1 MPVFVPVNPP
11 PVPENA
17 GADALDSTISATSL
31 LRIEEQIRNL
41 VDEYKVALKAWA
53 DGQLEEAFRKFD
65 ALCNHS
71 LLSQPQ
77 ETPIEQECTAYSS
90 EYGGMDINYL
100 RALSIDSQT
109 APLFNNKAVLRKAF
123 AFFMEAL
130 RFGNADASRY
140 LAIGQCALLLGQPDV
155 AISAFMNKLGLLQQ
169 AKSPPTDTQSKD
181 WVLFNRNSGPH
192 QWWCIRAVIKALL
205 KRGDME
211 LACSIINR
219 VAGAYPDHSQ
229 ALSRD
234 IGIELAETR
243 PTILALPALPDLLL
257 PSVSAT
263 PDSSDE
269 DLFVLHIKTYKNTIP
284 LEKLGREILSL
295 YNRYA
300 SVSSKSSE
308 DMLFTHVQ
316 FSINQVKHPEASTDP
331 VCASDEIADGSLG
344 SVVEDGNIKLSDATN
359 ATSNGPDESG
369 GDESTRGVKRRGS
382 QSEDEIPVKR
392 RSTRF
397 IERATLGSM
406 GSSSGTGVSNQ
417 VQGAVG
423 STRTAPS
430 RSNVRRALTM
440 AFEPIESPAMQTG
453 CELANTWLQAI
464 GAVENNGFLALL
476 SKSGTIAKVFT
487 RQQQHQDGSTRKHS
501 ATSVFPINL
510 DSCSTSDWFF
520 PLDKDKETSPAAIA
534 SSLPEISNTNE
545 STRHEYLSSLKLFL
559 KNQPPSTCDKPSEL
573 PALLDRNMLSTEECT
588 AILESNCGAFD
599 LLLRYYDSLVLAFNT
614 SPVEFLGSPQLID
627 IAYEIAAIMH
637 EALISQAYNRL
648 SSARGESGDSILAA
662 QHATFSLLILSYC
675 MANNSIEDASSICG
689 YMRADWTQLMK
700 GATDMHGLAM
710 DELCIR
716 QYRLVESW
724 SEYEASVITGNMER
738 AKASILECR
747 RLIQQASYEA
757 ERPEIV
763 VCSFSRAPITLS
775 LIEQRLEHLSLF
787 TKLHEAEQLAANDPN
802 SAAALLDSAIKPF
815 SENVSNALAF
825 SQTISA
831 TRLLSSLHNKL
842 GNTRKETA
850 AIMYELYLYIS
861 RMLASDENA
870 DSSLPARQ
878 LVEHCVDCL
887 RRIQQL
893 SNSDDLVYQ
902 SLSSSNMSK
911 PLRYFVAQL
920 VTLSLGFS
928 GYFATDP
935 PGECPAVSLEARF
948 IGMSIWLAAAL
959 TSKANIVQFE
969 PPQLDSVLAVN
980 IETNST
986 PTSDATVPTDASAGS
1001 VEVPD
1006 IRMQFM
1012 SSIHSLLGERG
1023 LCTAAHGALLL
1034 HLLSVCN
1041 NCLRFDKDNAVCWDM
1056 AAACL
1061 RCLFDIKLHGSDA
1074 EMHLCEHIDMDET
1087 AANLV
1092 FTLIEADL
1100 LDTLRSRKGTGLRS
1114 DLKAIVD
1121 KTGSVLGDID
1131 TAKYPRLGM
1140 NMDIIDDYLDGL
1152 SMPSFA
1158 QVESAL
1164 CSERDV
1170 KVPVAC
1176 LPVKEGIKDSG
1187 ILPAY
1192 LTLPFVRAI
1201 TQHELLLARMRS
1213 GHSRPVE
1220 EYDNIIEDYKLNVAL
1235 NPESPEAWYHLGQAH
1250 SDLANELLLG
1260 TASEILGS
1268 KYDIAVLQRA
1278 AVSCAIQA
1286 KQLLSSPD
1294 NMRSLSGLCDKAF
1307 VEDEESGESALYEQT
1322 RKLHIRVYSF
1332 TGNLLYRIASRP
1344 LSLLA
1349 FQILPS
1355 NVLISDGADS
1365 DEERQEWDVGKWKAS
1380 GVVDGNFSNTNSTAD
1395 AITRSLTRRFVAA
1408 PSHQRIYKITR
1419 RLLAN
1424 AVRLDSTNWRWVY
1437 MLGKAMAKLNDTL
1450 SACACYLKAVYLA
1463 IAANGKHSAL
1473 STSSCAWPTHGPG
1486 SNTAA
1491 SYQIAISNVPEAAMN
1506 AVYKLLST
1514 LAKHLYSSSINADTA
1529 IRFIESLPFSAVGGT
1544 SVNEKPDA
1552 RFASS
1557 GPIEPKS
1564 KAVLGTIYSLANQVC
1579 AADKRRW
1586 HHRLVYLLAW
1596 IGHSVM
1602 GESEQ
1607 AKQTLQTLLQTRSSN
1622 RQLAS
1627 FYKPDFEAP
1636 GKHYLYLEKYT
1647 GLYIDVLIATSDIEG
1662 VQNLLR
1668 KLKRC
1673 SDFLFDSPALLL
1685 RANSAEAATLQKMVH
1700 DLNCPRFVVDGL
1712 GKEHIVLQN
1721 ALSGA
1726 SDTQEFSVTRH
1737 CRLNRTQFNC
1747 ARDFARD
1754 NISFFVAFQE
1764 HISNILAAIE
1774 KKKPETNGNADKASG
1789 SSTADSTI
1797 SATDKVEKAQ
1807 KAIEQY
1813 LDTAT
1818 KAMSLFDL
1826 LLEQKKKYSEDADML
1841 SKLNDNLA
1849 DLYILVLSSYGQE
1862 RISILIHPH
1871 QADDVDELVSMCRK
1885 LAAQLASL
1893 QALKRPSGSFWQRI
1907 LFDEA
1912 SNESSQQYKLLDP
1925 LLEFNI
1931 NKLLD
1936 SIRDARALQPNPFVR
1951 NKPRSD
1957 IVQQAPQAARV
1968 ASVSSNPDIPS

>member
-17 GADALDSTISATSL
+17 GADALDSTISATPL

-100 RALSIDSQT
+100 RALVFMNAGRLHIISNGGPDVCTSLESLGNLESIDSQT

-573 PALLDRNMLSTEECT
+573 PALLD
-588 AILESNCGAFD
+588 
-599 LLLRYYDSLVLAFNT
+599 
-614 SPVEFLGSPQLID
+614 Q
-627 IAYEIAAIMH
+627 
-637 EALISQAYNRL
+637 
-648 SSARGESGDSILAA
+648 
-662 QHATFSLLILSYC
+662 
-675 MANNSIEDASSICG
+675 DASSICG

-775 LIEQRLEHLSLF
+775 LIERRLEHLSLF

>member
-17 GADALDSTISATSL
+17 GADALDSTISATPL

-100 RALSIDSQT
+100 RALVFMNAGRLHIISNGGPDVCTSLESLGNLESIDSQT

-140 LAIGQCALLLGQPDV
+140 LAIGQCAL
-155 AISAFMNKLGLLQQ
+155 
-169 AKSPPTDTQSKD
+169 
-181 WVLFNRNSGPH
+181 
-192 QWWCIRAVIKALL
+192 
-205 KRGDME
+205 
-211 LACSIINR
+211 
-219 VAGAYPDHSQ
+219 
-229 ALSRD
+229 
-234 IGIELAETR
+234 
-243 PTILALPALPDLLL
+243 
-257 PSVSAT
+257 
-263 PDSSDE
+263 
-269 DLFVLHIKTYKNTIP
+269 
-284 LEKLGREILSL
+284 
-295 YNRYA
+295 YA

-453 CELANTWLQAI
+453 CELANT
-464 GAVENNGFLALL
+464 
-476 SKSGTIAKVFT
+476 
-487 RQQQHQDGSTRKHS
+487 
-501 ATSVFPINL
+501 
-510 DSCSTSDWFF
+510 C
-520 PLDKDKETSPAAIA
+520 
-534 SSLPEISNTNE
+534 
-545 STRHEYLSSLKLFL
+545 
-559 KNQPPSTCDKPSEL
+559 
-573 PALLDRNMLSTEECT
+573 
-588 AILESNCGAFD
+588 
-599 LLLRYYDSLVLAFNT
+599 
-614 SPVEFLGSPQLID
+614 
-627 IAYEIAAIMH
+627 
-637 EALISQAYNRL
+637 
-648 SSARGESGDSILAA
+648 
-662 QHATFSLLILSYC
+662 
-675 MANNSIEDASSICG
+675 IEDASSICG

-775 LIEQRLEHLSLF
+775 LIERRLEHLSLF